1 MAETEK
7 RSQVEH
13 IIGEIK
19 KFAVFADLPT
29 EDLHWLAERM
39 DEINMQAGDIYARPG
54 DPVDYLTLMMEGEL
68 QVSQLTMPGS
78 PIFVAVAGEITGR
91 LPFSRL
97 KNFRGLSRAVLHT
110 RLIRLHRQYFPE
122 LVQRMPLLT
131 ERLVGLM
138 SDRIREVTR
147 NETQQEKLMALGKLS
162 AGLAHE
168 LNNPAAAAHRAAQS
182 LIGAMENIREV
193 SLRLLKH
200 ASTEEQRRAIFDF
213 ELAAGQKAAQIA
225 NTPSDPLEL
234 SDREAEVT
242 EWLEKHGVAEP
253 WKIASTLAEG
263 GVGGKELDALEVK
276 IGKNFLGDALQR
288 VAAIIT
294 VFGLVR
300 EIENSTRRIS
310 ELVGA
315 VKRYS
320 YMDQSALAEVD
331 LREDLENTLKIF
343 GHRIKKGVSVVRNYD
358 DSMPK
363 VCAYG
368 GELNQV
374 WTNLI
379 DNATDAM
386 DGKGELKI
394 TTCRELDYARVE
406 IQDNGPGIPKEI
418 QSRIFEPFFTTKK
431 VGEGTGLGLDTVAR
445 IVRRHHGFV
454 EVESKPGETC
464 FIIRLP
470 FKQPK
475 ATSPDEEETPA

>member
-7 RSQVEH
+7 TSKVEH
-13 IIGEIK
+13 IIGEVK
-19 KFAVFADLPT
+19 KFTVFSDLPE
-29 EDLHWLAERM
+29 EDLRWLAERM
-39 DEINMQAGDIYARPG
+39 DEITLEPGDIYARPG
-54 DPVDYLTLMMEGEL
+54 DPVDYLTLMLEGEL
-68 QVSQLTMPGS
+68 QVSLLTTPGS

-97 KNFRGLSRAVLHT
+97 KNFKGQSRAVLHT
-110 RLIRLHRQYFPE
+110 RMIRLHRQYFPE

-168 LNNPAAAAHRAAQS
+168 LNNPAAAAQRAAQN

-200 ASTEEQRRAIFDF
+200 ASTEEQRRALFDF
-213 ELAAGQKAAQIA
+213 ELTAGQKAAQMGSAPI
-225 NTPSDPLEL
+225 DPLEL

-253 WKIASTLAEG
+253 WKIAATLAEG
-263 GVGGKELDALEVK
+263 CVDGKELDTLEAK
-276 IGKNFLGDALQR
+276 IGKDFLGDAVHR
-288 VAAIIT
+288 VAGIVT

-300 EIENSTRRIS
+300 EIENSSRRIS

-320 YMDQSALAEVD
+320 YMDQSALSEVD

-343 GHRIKKGVSVVRNYD
+343 GHRIKKGIAVVRNYD
-358 DSMPK
+358 ESMAK

-379 DNATDAM
+379 DNAIDSMA
-386 DGKGELKI
+386 GKGELKI
-394 TTCRELDYARVE
+394 STCRELDYARVE
-406 IQDNGPGIPKEI
+406 IQDSGPGIPKEI

-475 ATSPDEEETPA
+475 ATSPDEETPA

>member
-7 RSQVEH
+7 TSQVEH

-19 KFAVFADLPT
+19 KFAVFADLSDG
-29 EDLHWLAERM
+29 DLHWLAERM
-39 DEINMQAGDIYARPG
+39 DETTMEAGQIYAQPG
-54 DPVDYLTLMMEGEL
+54 DPVDYLTLMIEGEL
-68 QVSQLTMPGS
+68 QVQRVSSPGS
-78 PIFVAVAGEITGR
+78 PIFVAVAGEVTGR

-97 KNFRGLSRAVLHT
+97 THFKGISRAVMPT
-110 RLIRLHRQYFPE
+110 RIIRLHRKYFPE
-122 LVQRMPLLT
+122 LMVKIPVLV

-168 LNNPAAAAHRAAQS
+168 LNNPAAAAQRAAQN

-200 ASTEEQRRAIFDF
+200 ASTEAQRRALFDF
-213 ELAAGQKAAQIA
+213 ELSAGQKAAQIA
-225 NTPSDPLEL
+225 NAPIDPLEL

-253 WKIASTLAEG
+253 WKIAVTLAEG
-263 GVGGKELDALEVK
+263 CVDGKELDILETK
-276 IGKNFLGDALQR
+276 IGKEFLGDAIHR
-288 VAAIIT
+288 VAGIIT

-320 YMDQSALAEVD
+320 YMDQSALTEVD
-331 LREDLENTLKIF
+331 VREDLENTLKIF
-343 GHRIKKGVSVVRNYD
+343 GHRLKKGVSVVRHYD
-358 DSMPK
+358 DAMPE

-368 GELNQV
+368 GEINQV

-379 DNATDAM
+379 DNAIDAM

-406 IQDNGPGIPKEI
+406 IQDNGPGIAKDI

-431 VGEGTGLGLDTVAR
+431 VGEGTGLGLDTVVR
-445 IVRRHHGFV
+445 IVRRHHGFI

-475 ATSPDEEETPA
+475 ATSPEGEETPA